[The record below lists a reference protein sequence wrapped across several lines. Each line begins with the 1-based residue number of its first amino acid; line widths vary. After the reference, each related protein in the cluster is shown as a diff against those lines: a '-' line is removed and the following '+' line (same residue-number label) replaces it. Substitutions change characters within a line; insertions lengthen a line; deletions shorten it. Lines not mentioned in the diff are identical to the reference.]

1 MSIFFEEWR
10 LPRDLIHDLHWSGRE
25 VAKTKEAMM
34 LKHSKLTG
42 IFLVISMMVVALTSS
57 ALMGCQKKGE
67 VKIGAIFPLTGTAA
81 EYGKRAM
88 QGTQLA
94 VDEINEAGGIKGRK
108 LKLYVEDSQGDPKQA
123 ATIMN
128 KFVSEGGYPI
138 VLCLTTGET
147 SVAAPIAQENEI
159 VLLTGTVAPGVTEK
173 GDYIFRNASNLILN
187 ANAMM
192 DVCLDSLGL
201 KRLAII
207 GLEIDAHLAVEKY
220 VKKEFVARS
229 GEVVAIENGQRGQT
243 DFRTQL
249 TKIKAKNPEALYI
262 LGYSEIATM
271 MKQARELGI
280 KAQFFGDPSMESPEV
295 TRVAGSAAE
304 GTIYTRS
311 AFDPEDTSS
320 VIRNF
325 QKKYKERYGE
335 LGDEYA
341 AEFFDSIHL
350 IAIAIGKYGASSDDI
365 RKGLMAIKD
374 YPGVSGRTTF
384 LPNRDV
390 AKPVVLKMIKEGKFV
405 PYSPELL

>member
-1 MSIFFEEWR
+1 M
-10 LPRDLIHDLHWSGRE
+10 
-25 VAKTKEAMM
+25 AKLKEAIM
-34 LKHSKLTG
+34 SKRSRIKALFSALLVLT
-42 IFLVISMMVVALTSS
+42 VALTTF
-57 ALMGCQKKGE
+57 ALPGCQKKGE
-67 VKIGAIFPLTGTAA
+67 IKIGAIFPMTGTAA

-88 QGTQLA
+88 QGAQLG

-108 LKLYVEDSQGDPKQA
+108 LKLYMEDSQGDPKQA
-123 ATIMN
+123 AAIMN
-128 KFVSEGGYPI
+128 KFVSEGEYLV

-147 SVAAPIAQENEI
+147 SVAAPIAQENGI

-207 GLEIDAHLAVEKY
+207 GLEIDAHLAVEEY
-220 VKKEFVARS
+220 VKKEFVARG

-325 QKKYKERYGE
+325 QKKYKEKYGE
-335 LGDEYA
+335 SGDEYA

-350 IAIAIGKYGASSDDI
+350 IAIAIGKYGATSDDI
-365 RKGLMAIKD
+365 RRGLLAIKD
-374 YPGVSGRTTF
+374 YPGVSGLTTF

-405 PYSPELL
+405 PYSPGLL